1 MFGRR
6 EWKNGY
12 GQDVVARERE
22 EEKLYERI
30 REYLL
35 RERQTATEVVEQ
47 REDRLYV
54 FRFVIITIKRER
66 VRE

>member
-22 EEKLYERI
+22 EKLYTRI

-54 FRFVIITIKRER
+54 FRFVIITIKRKR

>member
-1 MFGRR
+1 VFGRR

-12 GQDVVARERE
+12 GQDVVARGR
-22 EEKLYERI
+22 EEKLYAGI
-30 REYLL
+30 REYLS
-35 RERQTATEVVEQ
+35 RERRTATEVVEQ
-47 REDRLYV
+47 REGRLYV

>member
-22 EEKLYERI
+22 EKLYARI
-30 REYLL
+30 REYLS

>member
-1 MFGRR
+1 VFGRR

-22 EEKLYERI
+22 EKLYAGI
-30 REYLL
+30 REYLS
-35 RERQTATEVVEQ
+35 RERRTATEVVEQ
-47 REDRLYV
+47 REGRLYV

>member
-22 EEKLYERI
+22 EKLYARI
-30 REYLL
+30 RENLL
-35 RERQTATEVVEQ
+35 RERQTATEKLLNNEKIDYTFSV
-47 REDRLYV
+47 L
-54 FRFVIITIKRER
+54 
-66 VRE
+66 

>member
-6 EWKNGY
+6 EWKDGY

-22 EEKLYERI
+22 EKLYARI
-30 REYLL
+30 RENLL

>member
-1 MFGRR
+1 VFGRR

-22 EEKLYERI
+22 EKLYTRI

-54 FRFVIITIKRER
+54 FRFVIITIKRKR

>member
-22 EEKLYERI
+22 EKLYERI
-30 REYLL
+30 REYLS

>member
-1 MFGRR
+1 VFGRR

-22 EEKLYERI
+22 EKLYARI
-30 REYLL
+30 RENLL

>member
-1 MFGRR
+1 MEEWIWTRR
-6 EWKNGY
+6 CCKRKRRK
-12 GQDVVARERE
+12 VVGA
-22 EEKLYERI
+22 RI
-30 REYLL
+30 RENLL

>member
-1 MFGRR
+1 VFGRR

-22 EEKLYERI
+22 EKLYARI

>member
-22 EEKLYERI
+22 EKLYARI
-30 REYLL
+30 RENLL

>member
-22 EEKLYERI
+22 EKLYARI
-30 REYLL
+30 RENLL

-54 FRFVIITIKRER
+54 FRFVIITIKRKR

>member
-12 GQDVVARERE
+12 GQDVVARER

>member
-12 GQDVVARERE
+12 GQDVVARER

-54 FRFVIITIKRER
+54 FRFVIITIKRKKS
-66 VRE
+66 